1 MWLKRALMAMVDRLL
16 LDPHVV
22 PQLNQL
28 RGELGLTPVTRP
40 FKAWI
45 HSPQLTLGLFPSWF
59 CPPQPDWPEAVRLTG
74 FPLFDEDGQ
83 HAPNP
88 GVEAFLDAGDP
99 PIVFTPGSAH
109 RHATQFF
116 AAAIDASTRLKRRA
130 LLLTRYAEQ
139 LPDDLPDHVRH
150 ESYVPLGRLLP
161 RCAAIVHHGGI
172 GTIAQGFAAGIPQ
185 LTMPMGFDQPDNTTR
200 LHRLGVGGWVVPR
213 QFTGERV
220 AAALQR
226 LLNDGRVAEACRR
239 WQAHMADADP
249 VGETCELLEE
259 LAAG

>member
-1 MWLKRALMAMVDRLL
+1 M
-16 LDPHVV
+16 
-22 PQLNQL
+22 
-28 RGELGLTPVTRP
+28 
-40 FKAWI
+40 
-45 HSPQLTLGLFPSWF
+45 
-59 CPPQPDWPEAVRLTG
+59 
-74 FPLFDEDGQ
+74 
-83 HAPNP
+83 
-88 GVEAFLDAGDP
+88 
-99 PIVFTPGSAH
+99 
-109 RHATQFF
+109 
-116 AAAIDASTRLKRRA
+116 
-130 LLLTRYAEQ
+130 
-139 LPDDLPDHVRH
+139 PDDLPDHVRH

-172 GTIAQGFAAGIPQ
+172 GTTAQGFAAGIPQ